1 MGTQT
6 RRALPRLEA
15 ACLWLAGACLA
26 AMLVVILVEVVT
38 RALFHFSFEVV
49 DEVGGYLTVALSFLA
64 LAPAQAR
71 KAFHNVSLLQ
81 ARMAPSVRRACD
93 ILFLALSLA
102 FSLAVLG
109 AIVRYVYRSW
119 QQGDVTSTVLRTP
132 LWIPQSVMVL
142 GMLALCWVLV
152 AELVTLLRTPAA
164 RNSPDVP

>member
-1 MGTQT
+1 MATHP

-15 ACLWLAGACLA
+15 VCLWLAGACLA

-71 KAFHNVSLLQ
+71 KAFHNVGLVYD
-81 ARMAPSVRRACD
+81 RMSAPLRRACD

-102 FSLAVLG
+102 FSVTVLG

-142 GMLALCWVLV
+142 GMLALCWVLA
-152 AELVTLLRTPAA
+152 AELATLPRAPAD
-164 RNSPDVP
+164 RNPRDVP

>member
-1 MGTQT
+1 MAAQS

-15 ACLWLAGACLA
+15 VCLWLAGACLA
-26 AMLVVILVEVVT
+26 VMLVVILVEVVT

-71 KAFHNVSLLQ
+71 KAFHNVSLVHG
-81 ARMAPSVRRACD
+81 RMSPPVRRTCE
-93 ILFLALSLA
+93 IVFLALSLA
-102 FSLAVLG
+102 FAVAVLS
-109 AIVRYVYRSW
+109 AIARYVYRSW

-132 LWIPQSVMVL
+132 LWIPQTVMVL

-152 AELVTLLRTPAA
+152 VELATLLRTPAP